1 MAYPDT
7 WSMQSESLDWAPQTG
22 WRVNQTW
29 RGPSGAGKVTRAAWL
44 AEWQSNYGNPISI
57 GFRDLM
63 PLEDGDAVCEA
74 QIGYAATET
83 GEPLPDTDANYG
95 LIERTWTLTGV
106 DQQLS
111 IRENPRVDDL
121 AEYWRP
127 WPGMIRDWCFVYSE
141 AMAGA
146 LKVWNP
152 KTKEV
157 EPIYPTW
164 AVPIPPR
171 DVPGY
176 PPSERLLADATILC
190 DRLLANP
197 QATWTKSGYQLRKT
211 ERVTSW
217 STLVVSHVNVDRLL
231 TWPTL
236 VSGEPTLPGTG
247 LIQTGSLEAMLWLKQ
262 APEVSATSA
271 GNYELSQT
279 YLSFEVPTPG
289 SKRAKDLYF
298 DYGDVL

>member
-7 WSMQSESLDWAPQTG
+7 WSMQSEWLDWAPQTG

-44 AEWQSNYGNPISI
+44 AEWKSNYGNPISI

-74 QIGYAATET
+74 QIGYASNEQ

-111 IRENPRVDDL
+111 IRQNPRVEDL
-121 AEYWRP
+121 AEFWRP
-127 WPGMIRDWCFVYSE
+127 WPAFIRDWCFVYSE
-141 AMAGA
+141 AQSGA
-146 LKVWNP
+146 LKEWNDAH
-152 KTKEV
+152 KQS
-157 EPIYPTW
+157 EPIMPIW
-164 AVPIPPR
+164 SVPIPPASA
-171 DVPGY
+171 GT
-176 PPSERLLADATILC
+176 PSARLRADAETLAGRLLTD
-190 DRLLANP
+190 P

-236 VSGEPTLPGTG
+236 ISGEPTLPGTG

-298 DYGDVL
+298 DYGDVI